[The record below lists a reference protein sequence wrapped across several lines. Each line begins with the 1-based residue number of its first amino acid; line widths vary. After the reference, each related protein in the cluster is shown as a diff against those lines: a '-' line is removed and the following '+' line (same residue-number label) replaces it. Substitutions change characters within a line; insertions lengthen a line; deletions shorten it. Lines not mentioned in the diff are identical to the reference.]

1 MSKTKAV
8 LFDLDGTLRDTVGVI
23 TKAYEHA
30 VETHNGRKP
39 TWEELA
45 PFIHHHSA
53 VHKGLS
59 SHVEYDLWLTTYRE
73 KLGEDWMNAPLYD
86 NCEGVLKSIHTAGYA
101 MAVVTSAEYDRTVEY
116 LQHRRL
122 EGYFQAIAAMRDGM
136 YPKPDPSLVLE
147 ALSLLDC
154 RPEDAVMVGDMV
166 VDIAAAHAAGVR
178 CIAVTHGFTTRA
190 ELERAGADMVV
201 DSLLEVQ
208 HAIYT
213 M

>member
-1 MSKTKAV
+1 MNKTKAV
-8 LFDLDGTLRDTVGVI
+8 LLDLDGTLRDTVGVI

-53 VHKGLS
+53 VHRGLS

-86 NCEGVLKSIHTAGYA
+86 NCEAVLESIRAAGYS
-101 MAVVTSAEYDRTVEY
+101 MAVVTSAEYDRTIEY
-116 LQHRRL
+116 LRHRGL
-122 EGYFQAIAAMRDGM
+122 DGYFQAVAGMRGGM
-136 YPKPDPSLVLE
+136 RPKPDPSLVLE
-147 ALSLLDC
+147 ALSLLNC
-154 RPEDAVMVGDMV
+154 RPEEAVMVGDMV

-178 CIAVTHGFTTRA
+178 CIAITHGFTTRE
-190 ELERAGADMVV
+190 ELERAGADILA

-208 HAIYT
+208 RIVFSL
-213 M
+213 